1 MVINFIFQV
10 EYKYDAWGIILSITG
25 DNTIK
30 NVNSFLYKGYY
41 YDFEASIYYCNSRYY
56 DPLVKRWISID
67 EVSYL
72 DSDSAT
78 GINLWCYCNNNP
90 VMGVDY
96 EGTQNWKPFWSFVGK
111 VAAVVAVAVVIAV
124 ATPISFPVALAAT
137 ALIIIVA
144 NHIDNVN
151 KINRAKKEVDSMSDE
166 ELDQYLSDVCIEN
179 INLNGKT
186 VRNFATNTSA
196 LTNTKNIEDY
206 RTNLSKYDRIKLLTA
221 IKRKYEAKS
230 SIYAMS
236 AEWQGHNILHG
247 ISRNEADIDI
257 DDFDYRFRYKLP
269 TYVLMILGE
278 L

>member
-1 MVINFIFQV
+1 
-10 EYKYDAWGIILSITG
+10 
-25 DNTIK
+25 
-30 NVNSFLYKGYY
+30 
-41 YDFEASIYYCNSRYY
+41 
-56 DPLVKRWISID
+56 
-67 EVSYL
+67 
-72 DSDSAT
+72 
-78 GINLWCYCNNNP
+78 
-90 VMGVDY
+90 
-96 EGTQNWKPFWSFVGK
+96 
-111 VAAVVAVAVVIAV
+111 
-124 ATPISFPVALAAT
+124 
-137 ALIIIVA
+137 
-144 NHIDNVN
+144 
-151 KINRAKKEVDSMSDE
+151 MSVLPSE
-166 ELDQYLSDVCIEN
+166 
-179 INLNGKT
+179 LNGKT

-221 IKRKYEAKS
+221 IKRKYGTKN